1 MIVYVE
7 TNFILEI
14 VFEQEQVEATE
25 KLLMLAEQG
34 DIDIHFPAFSLIEHY
49 WNDGFTSFW
58 IS

>member
-34 DIDIHFPAFSLIEHY
+34 DIDITIKFNWL
-49 WNDGFTSFW
+49 
-58 IS
+58 